1 MDEEEQQQSDSKIS
15 VSSFFERVDSVDKI
29 ADRALSKANENFDSD
44 EFVNFCAEKGL
55 GEIDR
60 KMFTVLLAPM
70 KGFYKNSYIGK
81 TQVRLALVESVD
93 LLDIA
98 PKIISKLFKD
108 FSKL

>member
-1 MDEEEQQQSDSKIS
+1 MKNNLNEELPGII
-15 VSSFFERVDSVDKI
+15 VSEPEASIYCIIDFKNI
-29 ADRALSKANENFDSD
+29 ANENFDSD

-55 GEIDR
+55 VEIDQ

-70 KGFYKNSYIGK
+70 KGFYKNSQIGK
-81 TQVRLALVESVD
+81 TQVRLALVESVH

-98 PKIISKLFKD
+98 PKIISKLFKA